1 MGHENSE
8 MFKNGFD
15 FRNKLNTACIRENIA
30 MALDEMM
37 VNDKEIRK
45 STYLDLFRTKH
56 IAFKTISSIIIWI
69 SAGACY
75 FGINQYV
82 TFIGCNV
89 FITVILLGSIQ
100 VCPID
105 QKLIFSL

>member
-1 MGHENSE
+1 
-8 MFKNGFD
+8 
-15 FRNKLNTACIRENIA
+15 

-56 IAFKTISSIIIWI
+56 IAFKTISSIVIWI

-75 FGINQYV
+75 FGINQYI
-82 TFIGCNV
+82 TFIGSNV
-89 FITVILLGSIQ
+89 FIIVILLGSIQ
-100 VCPID
+100 VSPV
-105 QKLIFSL
+105 